1 MLWDTDFHNLETG
14 LPLLLVRALQAVP
27 CKGARDSRLIP

>member
-14 LPLLLVRALQAVP
+14 LPLLLVRAVP